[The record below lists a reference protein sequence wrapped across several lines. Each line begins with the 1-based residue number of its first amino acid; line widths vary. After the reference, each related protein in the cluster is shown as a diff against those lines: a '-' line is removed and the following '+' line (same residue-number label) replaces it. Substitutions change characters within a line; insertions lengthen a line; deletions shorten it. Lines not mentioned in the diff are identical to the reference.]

1 MFLNRRQTVKVF
13 VLSVEHPHLMNVEN
27 ITVFSPFGP
36 FNKVWL
42 MWEVVKK
49 FYRLSDNAHVA
60 EIAALEKQIDTQ
72 FAEGDLSE
80 QTMRSA
86 ALLADQKH
94 LADLSGN
101 ILIRATVLHL
111 QTAFVEFA
119 VKEVFKLVL
128 PNHTIPR
135 RPDFMRD
142 LIAPLKE
149 AGAFT
154 DFPPE
159 YLQDVFG
166 HRNSVRNSFAHGD
179 WFKLAKAVQRLD
191 LEKAFVGTGKLMDH
205 FQANL
210 HRLRPNDYYEVKI
223 GEHFP
228 EEQTDPHPKL
238 WRFLVE
244 IPDSVQESY
253 QRKAI
258 SVARKAART
267 EIMNNPNFKAH
278 ASWATF
284 VMIDP
289 TKLDF
294 TTSVTVDGCRV
305 WVLQKP
311 EWV

>member
-1 MFLNRRQTVKVF
+1 V
-13 VLSVEHPHLMNVEN
+13 SV
-27 ITVFSPFGP
+27 T
-36 FNKVWL
+36 
-42 MWEVVKK
+42 
-49 FYRLSDNAHVA
+49 
-60 EIAALEKQIDTQ
+60 
-72 FAEGDLSE
+72 
-80 QTMRSA
+80 
-86 ALLADQKH
+86 
-94 LADLSGN
+94 
-101 ILIRATVLHL
+101 ATC
-111 QTAFVEFA
+111 
-119 VKEVFKLVL
+119 
-128 PNHTIPR
+128 
-135 RPDFMRD
+135 
-142 LIAPLKE
+142 
-149 AGAFT
+149 
-154 DFPPE
+154 
-159 YLQDVFG
+159 
-166 HRNSVRNSFAHGD
+166 
-179 WFKLAKAVQRLD
+179 
-191 LEKAFVGTGKLMDH
+191 
-205 FQANL
+205 
-210 HRLRPNDYYEVKI
+210 

-267 EIMNNPNFKAH
+267 EIMNNPIFKAH

>member
-1 MFLNRRQTVKVF
+1 MSLTSGILR
-13 VLSVEHPHLMNVEN
+13 LPLVETTCHLMNVEN
-27 ITVFSPFGP
+27 ITVFSPNGP
-36 FNKVWL
+36 LNKVWL

-49 FYRLSDNAHVA
+49 FYRLSDNAHIA

-80 QTMRSA
+80 QTMRNA

-135 RPDFMRD
+135 KPDLMRD
-142 LIAPLKE
+142 LINPLKE

-159 YLQDVFG
+159 YLQDVLK
-166 HRNSVRNSFAHGD
+166 HRDAVRNSFAHGD
-179 WFKLAKAVQRLD
+179 WFRLAQAVQGLD

-205 FQANL
+205 FQANP
-210 HRLRPNDYYEVKI
+210 RLFRPNDYYEVEI

-228 EEQTDPHPKL
+228 EEQTDAHPKL
-238 WRFLVE
+238 SRALVE
-244 IPDSVQESY
+244 IPDSVQESH
-253 QRKAI
+253 QRNAI
-258 SVARKAART
+258 SVARKAAGRGKLNKT
-267 EIMNNPNFKAH
+267 NFKTQPT
-278 ASWATF
+278 WAPSLI
-284 VMIDP
+284 VHP
-289 TKLDF
+289 AEVDF
-294 TTSVTVDGCRV
+294 PHGITRDARRV
-305 WVLQKP
+305 WVLPQT
-311 EWV
+311 ERG

>member
-1 MFLNRRQTVKVF
+1 
-13 VLSVEHPHLMNVEN
+13 MNVES
-27 ITVFSPFGP
+27 ITVFRPIGP
-36 FNKVWL
+36 LNKVWL

-60 EIAALEKQIDTQ
+60 EIAALEKQIDAQ

-80 QTMRSA
+80 RTMRSTE
-86 ALLADQKH
+86 LLADQKH

-128 PNHTIPR
+128 PNHTIPQ

-149 AGAFT
+149 AGAFA

-166 HRNSVRNSFAHGD
+166 HRDAVRNRFAHGD
-179 WFKLAKAVQRLD
+179 WFKLAQAIQGLD

-205 FQANL
+205 LQANL
-210 HRLRPNDYYEVKI
+210 RRLRPNDYYEVKI

-244 IPDSVQESY
+244 IPESVKQSHEWKS
-253 QRKAI
+253 I

-267 EIMNNPNFKAH
+267 EI
-278 ASWATF
+278 
-284 VMIDP
+284 I
-289 TKLDF
+289 
-294 TTSVTVDGCRV
+294 
-305 WVLQKP
+305 
-311 EWV
+311 E

>member
-1 MFLNRRQTVKVF
+1 
-13 VLSVEHPHLMNVEN
+13 MNVEN
-27 ITVFSPFGP
+27 ITVFSPNGP
-36 FNKVWL
+36 LNKVWL

-49 FYRLSDNAHVA
+49 FYRLSDNAHIA

-72 FAEGDLSE
+72 FAEGDLSQ
-80 QTMRSA
+80 QTMRNA

-135 RPDFMRD
+135 RPDLMRD
-142 LIAPLKE
+142 LINPLKE
-149 AGAFT
+149 AGAFA

-159 YLQDVFG
+159 YLQDVFK
-166 HRNSVRNSFAHGD
+166 HRNAVRNTFAHGD
-179 WFKLAKAVQRLD
+179 WFKLAKAVQGLD

-210 HRLRPNDYYEVKI
+210 RRLRPNDYYEVKI

-244 IPDSVQESY
+244 IPDSVKESH

-258 SVARKAART
+258 SVARKAAGT
-267 EIMNNPNFKAH
+267 EIMNNPNFKPH

-284 VMIDP
+284 VIVDP
-289 TKLDF
+289 AELDF
-294 TTSVTVDGCRV
+294 TKCITVDECRV